1 MSYQSYAILALF
13 ICVACVHKNVDEP
26 PPSTIKSVA
35 VEPKNYAYLQQAGF
49 TLVRKDG
56 KQLYCTRSTTTGSH
70 LEHTT
75 TCLTPEEWQQ
85 VQDANKRTVEAVHD
99 TFRLKPPGAQ

>member
-1 MSYQSYAILALF
+1 MT
-13 ICVACVHKNVDEP
+13 EP
-26 PPSTIKSVA
+26 TPSVGKSVT

-56 KQLYCTRSTTTGSH
+56 ARVYCARATTTGSH

-75 TCLTPEEWQQ
+75 TCLTVEEWQQ

-99 TFRLKPPGAQ
+99 TFKLKPPGSQ